1 MTTRANERVLLKE
14 QDAAGKTYYRMT
26 RVDAYKRYV
35 LTIKPLDDLLK
46 SLGVIK

>member
-1 MTTRANERVLLKE
+1 MTTRTNERVLLKE

-35 LTIKPLDDLLK
+35 LTIKPLNDFLR
-46 SLGVIK
+46 SLGATK